1 MSPLNVFLTVLT
13 RKRLSRNIF
22 RQQSYG
28 TEWQRNTKGQIKQM
42 LRKEHGS
49 LTSRPKVM
57 TDRRTD
63 QATDQPTDQLTDG
76 NNDK

>member
-1 MSPLNVFLTVLT
+1 MAKECN
-13 RKRLSRNIF
+13 
-22 RQQSYG
+22 G
-28 TEWQRNTKGQIKQM
+28 AKGQIKQM

-76 NNDK
+76 NYDK